1 MHLLKLAALQNQLRI
16 IGVSLTVRLFLH
28 SRPPK
33 LLRCWLLLARAIRNL
48 TIPAISIQMFG
59 LQRNSQK
66 PYMTPFFK
74 YAHPC
79 VVFSY
84 RPPYMRKAENSGFS
98 NGSGRNLQNN

>member
-1 MHLLKLAALQNQLRI
+1 LAALQNQLRI
-16 IGVSLTVRLFLH
+16 IGGSLTVRLFFCIVV
-28 SRPPK
+28 RQN

-66 PYMTPFFK
+66 PYMTPFFR